1 MATSIWKGHLTFG
14 LVSFPVRLFTAA
26 RSESISFNQLHKED
40 NSRIKQVIYCQAEDK
55 PIPRSEIVK
64 GYEYEKG
71 KYVVIE
77 DEDIKKVAPKN
88 RQGDGDPGVRQG
100 RRCGPGVPRKLL
112 LHGAGRGRREALF
125 TALRGYAGD
134 EVFRHREDR
143 HAQPRAC
150 GDAAPG
156 RRGMVL
162 HTMYY
167 ADEVR
172 RSEEF
177 RTDSSN
183 LKEKELALAKML
195 VESLAGDFEPEKYHD
210 AYRDNLKKMI
220 DAKIEGHKVV
230 ETPEAHIAPVDI
242 DIMEALKKEPRNP
255 PAQAYPCRSSVSG
268 PITAQTEIHWLAPTT
283 RCYLLLRTDPRLS
296 HRGAY
301 LAFSGSYSKSG
312 STRNREQNP

>member
-55 PIPRSEIVK
+55 PIPRTEIVK

-77 DEDIKKVAPKN
+77 DEDIKKVAPKTAKVMEIQEFVKADDVDPVFLESSYYMAPDEGGEKPYSLLFAAMRETKYFGIAKIAMHN
-88 RQGDGDPGVRQG
+88 REHVVVLRPGD
-100 RRCGPGVPRKLL
+100 K
-112 LHGAGRGRREALF
+112 
-125 TALRGYAGD
+125 
-134 EVFRHREDR
+134 
-143 HAQPRAC
+143 
-150 GDAAPG
+150 
-156 RRGMVL
+156 GMVL

-230 ETPEAHIAPVDI
+230 ETPEAHIAPVI
-242 DIMEALKKEPRNP
+242 DIMEALKKSLEMRKP
-255 PAQAYPCRSSVSG
+255 PMVAHASAGSETEET
-268 PITAQTEIHWLAPTT
+268 TAEA
-283 RCYLLLRTDPRLS
+283 
-296 HRGAY
+296 
-301 LAFSGSYSKSG
+301 SKPKRVRKAKSA
-312 STRNREQNP
+312 